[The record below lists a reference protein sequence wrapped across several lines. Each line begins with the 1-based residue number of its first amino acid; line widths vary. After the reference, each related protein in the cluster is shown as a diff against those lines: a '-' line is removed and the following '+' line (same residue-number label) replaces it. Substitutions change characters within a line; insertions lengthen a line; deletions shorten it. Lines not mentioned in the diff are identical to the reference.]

1 MSKWIPVCKDCGTMN
16 LVVDAWV
23 VWDTVADQWVV
34 DGVSDVYDSSQC
46 YNEECASYEEEVNI
60 DWVLPEDVKPT
71 SQDALDAKV
80 ERF

>member
-1 MSKWIPVCKDCGTMN
+1 MWYYEYRCGCSSCMGYRTKQLDIDN
-16 LVVDAWV
+16 
-23 VWDTVADQWVV
+23 
-34 DGVSDVYDSSQC
+34 VYDSSQC
-46 YNEECASYEEEVNI
+46 YNEECTSYEEEVNI

>member
-1 MSKWIPVCKDCGTMN
+1 MSKWIPVCKECGTMN
-16 LVVDAWV
+16 IGADALV
-23 VWDTVADQWVV
+23 VWDTELNNWDI
-34 DGVSDVYDSSQC
+34 DNVYDSSQC